1 MINNCTEKAEFID
14 QEKGGSTEEIL
25 LRRVRRL
32 TARVDRLETLVEKQ
46 KKMYLGIDRE
56 TNKGTKE

>member
-1 MINNCTEKAEFID
+1 MIDNYTEKTEFID

-56 TNKGTKE
+56 TNEKSKA

>member
-1 MINNCTEKAEFID
+1 MINNYTEKAEFID

-56 TNKGTKE
+56 TNKGIK